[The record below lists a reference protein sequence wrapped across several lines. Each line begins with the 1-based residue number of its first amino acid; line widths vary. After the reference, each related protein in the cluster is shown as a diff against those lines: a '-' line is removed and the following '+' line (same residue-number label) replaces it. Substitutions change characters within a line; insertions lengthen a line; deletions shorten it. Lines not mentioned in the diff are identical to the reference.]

1 MTRRKLRTQIK
12 TIRAYTVRL
21 SDDEL
26 QELDKLFNNYGRC
39 RDLLYGQLCGINHMT
54 DVENW
59 RGPRDR
65 IRQHEGK
72 IKQARKAVRS
82 WKKAYAENKTQNMK
96 VPDSGTV
103 RLARQ
108 KLLNEQFHIQG
119 RHVTEAV
126 KEVCMNLN
134 SMWTNL
140 GLKLKKIVQANESL
154 AKEERQYP
162 VLRVALTKD
171 QLRHCFGYI
180 RRLTRKHKPYP
191 HSSAARCMLYDE
203 IMWKVIQKD
212 GADHLDIMTAVSGK
226 RKQLKLTGPFCY
238 ANKKKARRCPAD
250 PRPG

>member
-1 MTRRKLRTQIK
+1 
-12 TIRAYTVRL
+12 
-21 SDDEL
+21 
-26 QELDKLFNNYGRC
+26 
-39 RDLLYGQLCGINHMT
+39 MT

-65 IRQHEGK
+65 FRQHEGK

-154 AKEERQYP
+154 AKEERQYLNYVFTASYYWQLILQGRENEAESSKESKYP
-162 VLRVALTKD
+162 VLRAALTKD

-212 GADHLDIMTAVSGK
+212 GADHLDIMTAVS
-226 RKQLKLTGPFCY
+226 
-238 ANKKKARRCPAD
+238 
-250 PRPG
+250 